1 MNILL
6 KSARI
11 LDTQNQSLHGKVRDI
26 WIKNGRIEKI
36 ASSVSPEARTKVI
49 ERPNLHVSKGWIDSS
64 VSFGEPGYE
73 ERETLAHGARVAALS
88 GFTDVVLNPNTH
100 PIPDTSGDIVFINK
114 TAAGKGARVHPMGA
128 LTRAS
133 AGTDLSEMYDMKK
146 AGAVAFYDFK
156 SPVGQSN
163 LLKIAL
169 QYAQGFDAL
178 VLSFPMDSSIA
189 ATGTVNEGNTSTQ
202 LGLKGIPAL
211 AEEIQ
216 IARDLYILEYTGGK
230 LHIPTISS
238 SGAVALIG
246 EAKKKGLDVTCSV
259 AIHNLYYTDEVLVD
273 FDTNFKVMPPLRT
286 SKDREALRKGLK
298 NGVIDMVTSDH
309 MPIDIEEKRVEF
321 DRAAYGSLGLESSFG
336 ILNSIFGTDKT
347 VDLLTAGH
355 KRFGLPTP
363 AIKEGEAVSL
373 SLFNPEGDH
382 LITKESLE
390 STSKNSMYVGRKVK
404 GLVYG
409 SVTGQQVFLKK

>member
-11 LDTQNQSLHGKVRDI
+11 LDTHNQSLHGKVRDI

-36 ASSVSPEARTKVI
+36 ASSVNPEARTKVV
-49 ERPNLHVSKGWIDSS
+49 ELSNLHVSRGWIDSS

-88 GFTDVVLNPNTH
+88 GFTDVVLNPNTN

-133 AGTDLSEMYDMKK
+133 AGTDLSEMYDMRK

-156 SPVGQSN
+156 SPINQSN

-178 VLSFPMDSSIA
+178 VLSFPMDASIA
-189 ATGTVNEGNTSTQ
+189 ATGTVNEGNTSTS

-230 LHIPTISS
+230 LHIPT
-238 SGAVALIG
+238 
-246 EAKKKGLDVTCSV
+246 
-259 AIHNLYYTDEVLVD
+259 
-273 FDTNFKVMPPLRT
+273 
-286 SKDREALRKGLK
+286 
-298 NGVIDMVTSDH
+298 
-309 MPIDIEEKRVEF
+309 
-321 DRAAYGSLGLESSFG
+321 
-336 ILNSIFGTDKT
+336 
-347 VDLLTAGH
+347 
-355 KRFGLPTP
+355 
-363 AIKEGEAVSL
+363 
-373 SLFNPEGDH
+373 
-382 LITKESLE
+382 
-390 STSKNSMYVGRKVK
+390 
-404 GLVYG
+404 
-409 SVTGQQVFLKK
+409 